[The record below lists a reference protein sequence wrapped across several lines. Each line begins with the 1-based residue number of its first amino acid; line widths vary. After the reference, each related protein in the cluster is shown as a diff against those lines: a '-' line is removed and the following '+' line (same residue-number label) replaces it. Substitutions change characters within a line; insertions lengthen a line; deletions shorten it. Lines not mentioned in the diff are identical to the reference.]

1 MKTADLIEAL
11 ARNSEST
18 DRSALGRRVLGAVLL
33 GGLAALGL
41 LSVTL
46 GVRPDIGVAIGT
58 VMLKAGFSALIGVVA
73 FAGLVRL
80 ARPGPAG
87 GPLAGTGVLLAGL
100 VAAICLVV
108 AVSLAAMRPEMRFSA
123 WMGAGIPWCVVLIPA
138 FALPVAGGLAWAF
151 REAAPT
157 RLVVTGA
164 FIGAAS
170 GSVGAIV
177 YGLYCPV
184 DSAAFVATWYAAGI
198 AVAAA
203 LGALAGRWILRW

>member
-11 ARNSEST
+11 ARNTEAA
-18 DRSALGRRVLGAVLL
+18 DRSALVRRMAGAVLL

-41 LSVTL
+41 LAVTL
-46 GVRPDIGVAIGT
+46 GVRPDIGVAVGT

-73 FAGLVRL
+73 VAGLLRL

-87 GPLAGTGVLLAGL
+87 GPVAGTGLLLAGI
-100 VAAICLVV
+100 VAAICLIV
-108 AVSLAAMRPEMRFSA
+108 AVSLAATQPQMRFGA
-123 WMGAGIPWCVVLIPA
+123 WTGGGFPWCVVLIPA
-138 FALPVAGGLAWAF
+138 FAVPVAAGLAWAF

-170 GSVGAIV
+170 GSVGAMV
-177 YGLYCPV
+177 YGLYCPI
-184 DSAAFVATWYAAGI
+184 DSAAFVATWYAVGI

-203 LGALAGRWILRW
+203 LGALAGRWLLRW